1 MVTIYIK
8 ELTKDEIQSIN
19 NIKWKIIKKLNI
31 IQTKQIGKSQKIY
44 LIPNLN
50 KTSVYKKVIKK
61 IEKEKTKTEKVQ
73 IVLSNSIK
81 KYQQYFKKCK
91 IIDGKSIFFNSVEKI
106 LEKVLQG
113 NLLLLQDL
121 YILANNF
128 QEKNINLIRN
138 LAPKVRT
145 VNIVTKEIEKYK
157 IIEEMLQ
164 ESGVPIVITNNKK
177 KSLKKSKI
185 IINLDFS
192 QEELSEYI
200 IFRNAV
206 IINLTQE
213 KLTKLKGFC
222 GITIRDID
230 LNLNN
235 EQIEFIKQNYLENF
249 RQIEI
254 YESLPALIR
263 TIDNPEV
270 SKLYGNNGE
279 ISNKELENIKANF
292 CEFSVKN

>member
-1 MVTIYIK
+1 M
-8 ELTKDEIQSIN
+8 
-19 NIKWKIIKKLNI
+19 
-31 IQTKQIGKSQKIY
+31 
-44 LIPNLN
+44 
-50 KTSVYKKVIKK
+50 
-61 IEKEKTKTEKVQ
+61 
-73 IVLSNSIK
+73 
-81 KYQQYFKKCK
+81 
-91 IIDGKSIFFNSVEKI
+91 
-106 LEKVLQG
+106 
-113 NLLLLQDL
+113 